1 MTRVTVYNCQVTT
14 QTTRAINRCSGE
26 TPRTLAIQ
34 KTGSRQGRSFLARM
48 DGFPVPGSARRALL
62 SVINNQVSIRNTIL
76 NTFVNYR
83 RKHLGLGEW
92 EVSCDAG
99 QGPGEWD
106 RGHPEAWQR
115 QDRVK
120 RGSRTGRGRST
131 QVKIKNVHLPPRSI
145 YDRSLDLLSQ
155 SGNHYGQVRIQYSEG
170 FWKTKT
176 YFINRYFKQTW
187 TSKRCFN
194 LDQWFIWHRN
204 FMVLTWALTV
214 AGFILIILE
223 LKGLSETISSNPHAI
238 IGFVT
243 VGLCFIQPFLALVRC
258 SPNHH
263 LRPLFNWVHWFIG
276 TL

>member
-1 MTRVTVYNCQVTT
+1 M
-14 QTTRAINRCSGE
+14 
-26 TPRTLAIQ
+26 
-34 KTGSRQGRSFLARM
+34 
-48 DGFPVPGSARRALL
+48 
-62 SVINNQVSIRNTIL
+62 
-76 NTFVNYR
+76 
-83 RKHLGLGEW
+83 
-92 EVSCDAG
+92 
-99 QGPGEWD
+99 
-106 RGHPEAWQR
+106 
-115 QDRVK
+115 
-120 RGSRTGRGRST
+120 
-131 QVKIKNVHLPPRSI
+131 
-145 YDRSLDLLSQ
+145 DLLSKF
-155 SGNHYGQVRIQYSEG
+155 GNHNGQVINTNTFFG
-170 FWKTKT
+170 LPKTKIVF
-176 YFINRYFKQTW
+176 FIRYFKQTW

-276 TL
+276 TLFKKSKL